1 MADPGDAAEAPRRF
15 LSPCAPRFSRLS
27 LPSPFGPQSREEAR
41 KPPGNAKGFGA
52 LFLFRPPAAL
62 GPSPSAGDTSKP
74 GTMADAA
81 WLRASAPLR
90 GLLSRDCTGG
100 AREAGLACADRR
112 AGRRG
117 PRRHKAHRPAHVTP
131 RFVTRSAE
139 PEPAGERKEP
149 CASRERGAPRG
160 GPAHRAAP
168 GRGGGGELGFELL
181 RCLLVSA
188 ANGVSRDGR
197 LTPLPRD
204 PHQLPQFQ

>member
-27 LPSPFGPQSREEAR
+27 LPSPFGPEPREEAR
-41 KPPGNAKGFGA
+41 KPPGNGKGFGA
-52 LFLFRPPAAL
+52 LFLFCPPAAL

-81 WLRASAPLR
+81 WLQASAPLR

-139 PEPAGERKEP
+139 PEPAGRTEGTICLKKE
-149 CASRERGAPRG
+149 GALAG
-160 GPAHRAAP
+160 GSAHRAAP
-168 GRGGGGELGFELL
+168 GRSSDFSCY
-181 RCLLVSA
+181 RAC
-188 ANGVSRDGR
+188 
-197 LTPLPRD
+197 
-204 PHQLPQFQ
+204 